1 MSIRNNYKHTLAASY
16 IGFITLAVI
25 NNFAPLLFLT
35 FQSTYKIPL
44 GQITLLVTV
53 NFTIQLLVDVLSA
66 KFIDKIGYKVS
77 IVTAHF
83 AAGAG
88 ILGLGIFPE
97 LFPDPF
103 TGLLLAISIYAFG
116 GGLIDVLASPI
127 VEACPTENKPAV
139 MSLLHSFY
147 CWGHVGVVL
156 LSTAFFA
163 LVGIDNWRIL
173 ACIWAL
179 IPAFNLLY
187 FSQVPLYPI
196 VGENEGL
203 TIRNLLGQKLF
214 WLLMLLMVSAGA
226 AEQAMSQWSSA
237 FAEAGL
243 RVDKTIGDLAGPCGF
258 ALLMGLARLLHGKY
272 SDHIPLKQMMMGS
285 AGLCVACYL
294 LAGLSGNPVLGL
306 VGCALCGFSVG
317 IFWPG
322 TLSIAARTLPTG
334 GTAMF
339 AFLALAGDLGC
350 VSPPKSTDIELMPC
364 IGRNSGHQTRLSS
377 GRKPQTSPL
386 AIRLSTTSDRGHLR
400 LVA

>member
-147 CWGHVGVVL
+147 CWGHVLVVL
-156 LSTAFFA
+156 CSTLFFA
-163 LVGIDNWRIL
+163 VFGIENWRIL
-173 ACIWAL
+173 AFIWAG
-179 IPAFNLLY
+179 IPLFNAFYYSRVPIATLNEDGESMSIRQLL
-187 FSQVPLYPI
+187 
-196 VGENEGL
+196 L
-203 TIRNLLGQKLF
+203 TRIF
-214 WLLMLLMVSAGA
+214 WLFVLVMICSGA
-226 AEQAMSQWSSA
+226 SEMAMNQWASA

-243 RVDKTIGDLAGPCGF
+243 KVSKTVGDLAGPCLF
-258 ALLMGLARLLHGKY
+258 AILMGCSRLFYSRYSEKLNLMAYMLASGCLCIISYMFAAFSPYPILAFIGC
-272 SDHIPLKQMMMGS
+272 
-285 AGLCVACYL
+285 GLC
-294 LAGLSGNPVLGL
+294 GL
-306 VGCALCGFSVG
+306 SVG
-317 IFWPG
+317 IMWPG
-322 TLSIAARTLPTG
+322 TLSLAAENCPKG

-339 AFLALAGDLGC
+339 ALLALAGDLGC
-350 VSPPKSTDIELMPC
+350 
-364 IGRNSGHQTRLSS
+364 SS
-377 GRKPQTSPL
+377 GPTVVGFFAEKFNDNLKAGL
-386 AIRLSTTSDRGHLR
+386 AAAILFPVFLITGLLLLKKARQKQLKAQS
-400 LVA
+400 